1 MIVDVGGG
9 ATTDIHSFGSGG
21 APTTAGVVLR
31 GLPEPHAKRTV
42 EGDLGGVR
50 VSVLSLLE
58 AVGAEV
64 LAEDSG
70 WAEEDIA
77 NYAQKLSKRPEL
89 LPQTEREARLDA
101 SLARQ
106 AARLGVGRHVGR
118 LSELYTPSGLIW
130 VQDGKDLS
138 EVDRVIGT
146 GGVLVNSQE
155 PRTILAGAEKQTRP
169 LWSCGPNTRV
179 TFWMGST

>member
-1 MIVDVGGG
+1 M
-9 ATTDIHSFGSGG
+9 
-21 APTTAGVVLR
+21 
-31 GLPEPHAKRTV
+31 
-42 EGDLGGVR
+42 
-50 VSVLSLLE
+50 LSLLE

-89 LPQTEREARLDA
+89 LPPKRSARPDWTPLWR
-101 SLARQ
+101 ARQ
-106 AARLGVGRHVGR
+106 PGWGVGRHVGR

-155 PRTILAGAEKQTRP
+155 PRTILAGAEKKQTRP